1 MNRLYILL
9 TVMVVMVVA
18 SLFAAHNSLAQG
30 LTGCQNPQQV
40 LEEMTEI
47 GDSTNTFT
55 TTTNIFRVN
64 YDGTGFDVPANTTAN
79 IRVRDPVTQNVVKFV
94 SLDDAATADSFI
106 VNASPGEYELEVDI
120 DPQANESATY
130 LVSVDQ
136 CRETTPA
143 PTDQSALCQNPQR
156 VLEPVTTTGDITDP
170 LEFRTT
176 TNAFR
181 VNYDAINL
189 AQNSSTAIISIHRNV
204 SGQVV
209 DTRTINAKADNR
221 VFFNL
226 PPDTYGL
233 EVDIDPQSAESA
245 TYRVSVD
252 QCRETT
258 TAPTDNTVIVSPP
271 GGGAADNTVIVET
284 PRTTGGTTRTV
295 IPGGGGTEVIT
306 SGGGGTE
313 VISPGGGTEV
323 ISPGGGNPKDVVIR
337 ETIPS
342 DKVLAPTGG
351 ISFPGPAVAVLAL
364 LISGSV
370 IMRLSVVRR

>member
-233 EVDIDPQSAESA
+233 EVDIDPQSAESET

-313 VISPGGGTEV
+313 VISPGGG
-323 ISPGGGNPKDVVIR
+323 NPKDVVIR